1 MPTTVAYSDVK
12 FLRKWIRSAI
22 FGEKARGVKDAKMES
37 KLTNV
42 ANSVFRDMAVLD
54 QASIRSNIRP
64 AVVDDDLFHIIRELA
79 KARWK
84 NWTGTKNGSGSR
96 KLQRSTIAKKL
107 VASITNNRSPCCEH
121 CFVPKKQRTQNT
133 HKKQNKTKS
142 TNKRKTKIARVAI
155 AVTIV
160 SNGGQSA

>member
-64 AVVDDDLFHIIRELA
+64 AVVDNDLFHIIRELA

-84 NWTGTKNGSGSR
+84 
-96 KLQRSTIAKKL
+96 KLDRD
-107 VASITNNRSPCCEH
+107 E
-121 CFVPKKQRTQNT
+121 
-133 HKKQNKTKS
+133 
-142 TNKRKTKIARVAI
+142 KRKWFEEIAAKYNCKKV
-155 AVTIV
+155 
-160 SNGGQSA
+160 GGKYYKQPKPML

>member
-84 NWTGTKNGSGSR
+84 KNWTGTKNGSGSR

-107 VASITNNRSPCCEH
+107 VASTTNNRSPCNP
-121 CFVPKKQRTQNT
+121 V
-133 HKKQNKTKS
+133 S
-142 TNKRKTKIARVAI
+142 
-155 AVTIV
+155 IV
-160 SNGGQSA
+160 SCQKNKEHKL